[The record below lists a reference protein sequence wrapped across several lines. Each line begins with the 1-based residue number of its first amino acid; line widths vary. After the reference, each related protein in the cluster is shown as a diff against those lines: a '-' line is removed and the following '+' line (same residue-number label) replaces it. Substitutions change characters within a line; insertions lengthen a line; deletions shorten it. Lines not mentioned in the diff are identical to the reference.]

1 MTPLSAFARAPSHY
15 GTDSLNATEVAD
27 HMLSL
32 FEYAAEIIPERYH
45 GITPVKYQASAGMR
59 LVDES
64 EQVAVYDA
72 LYDGLVE
79 SERFVFRSMKRE
91 DVATL
96 DGVSEGL
103 YGAVA
108 VNYLK
113 GVVGADLKVKG
124 TPQAAAVN
132 GDGSGS
138 GNGNDEH
145 VLHHNGPLGALDM
158 GGASAQIVYLPELA
172 IGGSCGGGS
181 CSPNE
186 HHSNSDGDADKTCSA
201 APPKAGT
208 SSSSPQAFDRLNGD
222 AFFSTSYLAYGAD
235 QMRERL
241 WDAWIDDEHR
251 NADPNACIAK
261 EVKIDNP
268 CSFVGLEQEWRGF
281 TFIGTGDAKACSKQ
295 IRRLIPH
302 HENVIDPESLDDHV
316 DSDFSEGGVVG
327 GVPHPPIRGIR
338 FIAMSLYFFA
348 LDCLRELSGHE
359 ALHMNW
365 PTPTL
370 NEIDD
375 ALDGL
380 CSRNWR
386 GDLDEIGERRMHRF
400 TRADILPHRCMEAV
414 YIATL
419 LRHGFG
425 FHPEAR
431 DITFAFD
438 VDGSEVEWSLGM
450 ALSEAGSLDWLS
462 GDDTYNGGSPVVPSS
477 TGNGATGATNT
488 DSDNQEKESDA
499 NATSRSG
506 CSSQTCPSAWAE

>member
-1 MTPLSAFARAPSHY
+1 MTPLSAFARAPSQS
-15 GTDSLNATEVAD
+15 TNFLNATEVAD

-32 FEYAAEIIPERYH
+32 FEYAADIIPERYH
-45 GITPVKYQASAGMR
+45 SITPVKYQASAGMR

-72 LYDGLVE
+72 LYEGLVE
-79 SERFVFRSMKRE
+79 SDRFVFRSMKRE

-113 GVVGADLKVKG
+113 GVVGADLKVRAR
-124 TPQAAAVN
+124 PQASS
-132 GDGSGS
+132 D
-138 GNGNDEH
+138 GNDEH
-145 VLHHNGPLGALDM
+145 PLHHHGPLGALDM

-172 IGGSCGGGS
+172 IDPRGNGGSDD
-181 CSPNE
+181 
-186 HHSNSDGDADKTCSA
+186 NSDDDKTCSA
-201 APPKAGT
+201 SRPGT
-208 SSSSPQAFDRLNGD
+208 SASPSSSFDRLNGD

-235 QMRERL
+235 QFRERL
-241 WDAWIDDEHR
+241 WDVWIDDVHR
-251 NADPNACIAK
+251 NADPNACLAK
-261 EVKIDNP
+261 DTAIPNP
-268 CSFVGLEQEWRGF
+268 CSFVGLTQEWRGF
-281 TFIGTGDAKACSKQ
+281 SFIGTGDAKGCSKQ
-295 IRRLIPH
+295 VRRLIPH
-302 HENVIDPESLDDHV
+302 YENIVDHESIDESA

-338 FIAMSLYFFA
+338 FYAMSLYFFA
-348 LDCLRELSGHE
+348 IDCLRELSGHE

-370 NEIDD
+370 EEIDG

-380 CSRNWR
+380 CSRNWH
-386 GDLDEIGERRMHRF
+386 GDLDQIGKQRMHRF

-462 GDDTYNGGSPVVPSS
+462 VGDTKYAAAAVPSS
-477 TGNGATGATNT
+477 TNNEVSVSIGAG
-488 DSDNQEKESDA
+488 SDEQEKDSDA
-499 NATSRSG
+499 NATSKG
-506 CSSQTCPSAWAE
+506 DCSSQTCPPPLRLG